1 MASEVPVNTFG
12 RNKVRERKIPL
23 TLEGAEARIIYHKFQ
38 EFEVK
43 TLLVSFD
50 DKRRSIST
58 MEGFKEVRFV
68 GNHYEPPELWE
79 YLHQH
84 FEEYRGWLPS
94 SLGLPFE
101 ESAFLFT
108 GVDMDNLT
116 TAEESFE
123 EFKVCCL
130 ATAGVKSNAMRIGV
144 DRAGSVEREGKFE
157 RLPGTV
163 NIVLL
168 TNAALTDGALA
179 RAIITVTEAKT
190 SVLQDLD
197 IRSSYNPEVQ
207 ATGTGTDNIVVV
219 SGQGPSVRYVG
230 GHSKMGELVAETTYR
245 AVTEAVGKQNGLFPG
260 RPLEER
266 LKERGIGLEELV
278 EAGMEMYIPD
288 PEIGGRKE
296 VSSRLMHE
304 ISRALKDPNICSLIL
319 AGMKLEEEGRKGSIP
334 GLSSEE
340 YGKDPVHLIADE
352 ILGIQ
357 IATYI
362 AGSRAL
368 FEFERF
374 DRKKPGVLGKLPPI
388 LDDVI
393 GGLISGCLVKVCSS
407 T

>member
-84 FEEYRGWLPS
+84 FEEYRGWLPG

-219 SGQGPSVRYVG
+219 SGEGPSVRYVG
-230 GHSKMGELVAETTYR
+230 GTPRWVSWWPKLL
-245 AVTEAVGKQNGLFPG
+245 TEP
-260 RPLEER
+260 
-266 LKERGIGLEELV
+266 
-278 EAGMEMYIPD
+278 
-288 PEIGGRKE
+288 
-296 VSSRLMHE
+296 
-304 ISRALKDPNICSLIL
+304 
-319 AGMKLEEEGRKGSIP
+319 
-334 GLSSEE
+334 
-340 YGKDPVHLIADE
+340 
-352 ILGIQ
+352 
-357 IATYI
+357 
-362 AGSRAL
+362 
-368 FEFERF
+368 
-374 DRKKPGVLGKLPPI
+374 
-388 LDDVI
+388 
-393 GGLISGCLVKVCSS
+393 
-407 T
+407 